1 MDNRGKINHKS
12 RSKQIK
18 DYSGVRYGN
27 ITPTDIDG
35 FLDFGNKIFAVLEY
49 KHVNAPS
56 LTYGQELALVRL
68 VDTLAKSKPTIG
80 ILATHETSDDEEI
93 DCANAM
99 VEKYRSS
106 GKWINAKDL
115 TVKALLDKFLKHNG
129 YKFEESEEKVPEV
142 KQEIAIKTKEEYEEI
157 VKKVDALSKKI
168 DESSGWLSEEPAMR
182 KMVNEQQRLAGQM
195 LEYEIEHDLLPI

>member
-1 MDNRGKINHKS
+1 MDNRGKINYKS
-12 RSKQIK
+12 RSKQVK

-68 VDTLAKSKPTIG
+68 VDTLAKTTPTIG
-80 ILATHETSDDEEI
+80 IIATHETNDNEEI

-106 GKWINAKDL
+106 GKWINATDL
-115 TVKALLDKFLKHNG
+115 TVKMLLDKFLKHNG
-129 YKFEESEEKVPEV
+129 YEIEESEPPVETKTSP
-142 KQEIAIKTKEEYEEI
+142 IKTKEEYEQLKARVE
-157 VKKVDALSKKI
+157 ALSKKI
-168 DESSGWLSEEPAMR
+168 DDSSGWLSEEPAMR

-195 LEYEIEHDLLPI
+195 LEYEIENDLLPI